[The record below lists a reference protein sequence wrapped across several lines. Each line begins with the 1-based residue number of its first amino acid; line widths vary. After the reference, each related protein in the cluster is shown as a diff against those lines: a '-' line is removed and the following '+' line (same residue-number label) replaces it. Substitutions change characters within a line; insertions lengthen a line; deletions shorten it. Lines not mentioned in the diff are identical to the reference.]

1 MAQARYLTCMRY
13 FHLAFL
19 ALTVSFGFPPVSAS
33 GVWSAVYAQDA
44 AEQASITQDT
54 TSADKPIDSL
64 LTDLRRARDPETA
77 QSIASNIMTAWGDS
91 GSATVNLL
99 MQWANEA
106 IGEKR
111 NAAALDFLDQAI
123 VLDPTFT
130 EAWNRR
136 ATLHYTMGSYRKSMA
151 DINHVLALE
160 PRHFGALAGLASIL
174 AESGRDEMAMK
185 AWQRYLDVYPADREA
200 QETVTKLSEKLAGN
214 RT

>member
-13 FHLAFL
+13 FHLPCL
-19 ALTVSFGFPPVSAS
+19 ALTLSIVLPLTSAS
-33 GVWSAVYAQDA
+33 GFWSTAYAQDA
-44 AEQASITQDT
+44 AEQASIAPDA

-77 QSIASNIMTAWGDS
+77 QSIASTIMTAWGDS
-91 GSATVNLL
+91 GSATVNLM

-123 VLDPTFT
+123 VLDPTFA

-151 DINHVLALE
+151 DIHHVLALE

-174 AESGRDEMAMK
+174 AESGRDEMALK
-185 AWQRYLDVYPADREA
+185 AWERYLDVYPADREA